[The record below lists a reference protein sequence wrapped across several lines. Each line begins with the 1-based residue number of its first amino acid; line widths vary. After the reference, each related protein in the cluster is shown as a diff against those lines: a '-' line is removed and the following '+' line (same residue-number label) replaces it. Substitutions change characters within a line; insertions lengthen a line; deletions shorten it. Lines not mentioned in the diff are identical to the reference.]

1 VVCNAA
7 MSELV
12 LGADEV
18 TKRCQRLSC
27 VPLIGL
33 STYALCILLEK
44 NEWKK
49 YKLTPALTI
58 SWGKS
63 SGGVLNGFATAI
75 AEMGEG

>member
-1 VVCNAA
+1 MWQVVCNAA

-33 STYALCILLEK
+33 STYVQVD
-44 NEWKK
+44 
-49 YKLTPALTI
+49 TTALTI
-58 SWGKS
+58 SWC
-63 SGGVLNGFATAI
+63 
-75 AEMGEG
+75 AERL